1 MVLRVIA
8 GKLAHGVRM
17 PRRSNDLNR
26 RGHLARL
33 GLAGGLS
40 TRILIFLGVVIVCA
54 HGSVRPLRAAPQD
67 PERDQALRSIPFD
80 RLTPV
85 ATASIRG
92 IVDRP
97 TIYRRLPSQLI
108 DCDPKMFVFLVRN
121 PEVLVGLWDR
131 MEVSE
136 VQTQRIGPYQL
147 TADDKAGTQCT
158 IDLVYGDSRT
168 HIYVGKGMYT
178 GPLAPRPIT
187 GSGVFI
193 LRSEYVQ
200 TSDGT
205 TVNGTLD
212 CFLQFDN
219 FGADL
224 IARTLSGIIGKT
236 ADHNFTETAKF
247 LSQVSS
253 AAVKNPVG
261 MRDLAL
267 ELPQCN
273 RPTRKAFAETI
284 IDVASRNAT
293 KLSQRSDSQAD
304 VPFIARGNSSD
315 IDR

>member
-1 MVLRVIA
+1 MIVNKRA
-8 GKLAHGVRM
+8 QLATNRSDGLLYNASSRRASVR
-17 PRRSNDLNR
+17 SA
-26 RGHLARL
+26 LAL
-33 GLAGGLS
+33 CGGLLLS
-40 TRILIFLGVVIVCA
+40 VIGWTQAVQA
-54 HGSVRPLRAAPQD
+54 VPPAAERN
-67 PERDQALRSIPFD
+67 ERDEALRTIPFD
-80 RLTPV
+80 RLTPS
-85 ATASIRG
+85 ATSSIRG
-92 IVDRP
+92 IVDSP
-97 TIYRRLPSQLI
+97 TIYRRMPSQLI

-131 MEVSE
+131 MEVSQ

-168 HIYVGKGMYT
+168 HVYVGKGLYT

-200 TSDGT
+200 TSNGT

-219 FGADL
+219 TGADL
-224 IARTLSGIIGKT
+224 IARMLSGIIGKT

-247 LSQVSS
+247 LSQVSNAS
-253 AAVKNPVG
+253 VKNPAG

-267 ELPQCN
+267 ELPQVN
-273 RPTRKAFAETI
+273 LPTRKAFADTI
-284 IDVASRNAT
+284 VEVASR
-293 KLSQRSDSQAD
+293 KGEFQSRQSLQQREI
-304 VPFIARGNSSD
+304 PFVASGDAVELER
-315 IDR
+315 